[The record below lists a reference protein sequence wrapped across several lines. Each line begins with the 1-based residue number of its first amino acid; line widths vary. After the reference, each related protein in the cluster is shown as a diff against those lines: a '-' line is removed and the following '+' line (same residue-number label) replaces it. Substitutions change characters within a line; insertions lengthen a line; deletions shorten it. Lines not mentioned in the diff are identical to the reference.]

1 MADKQEYVDAITK
14 RLADGSHEE
23 LRTILLMVER
33 LIKRRESQD

>member
-1 MADKQEYVDAITK
+1 MTDKQEYVDAITK
-14 RLADGSHEE
+14 RLADGSREE